1 MGCGAGD
8 IGCYV
13 REGDFALVNAGGFL
27 VYWVQVW
34 DSRVYEYESP
44 FYEAGKTE
52 FW

>member
-1 MGCGAGD
+1 MLCEG
-8 IGCYV
+8 
-13 REGDFALVNAGGFL
+13 GDFALVNAGGFL
-27 VYWVQVW
+27 VYWVKGLDEVQVL